1 MLRPGNTYEQA
12 SEAGKKIFEKNGIA
26 SQWYGF
32 PGHTVGLATHD
43 VVGTTGPIRA
53 GQVVTVEPII
63 EFPEKN
69 MHYRIEDTILI
80 TDGAPEILSSAVPK
94 EMVEVEKLVGSEAKK
109 P

>member
-1 MLRPGNTYEQA
+1 
-12 SEAGKKIFEKNGIA
+12 
-26 SQWYGF
+26 
-32 PGHTVGLATHD
+32 
-43 VVGTTGPIRA
+43 
-53 GQVVTVEPII
+53 VVTVEPII

-94 EMVEVEKLVGSEAKK
+94 ELAEVEKLVGSEAKR